1 MNGGN
6 VLMISSNDAVEDNV
20 EDWNN
25 MVVVSASYC
34 HIVGLRS
41 DRTVTATGDVGQC
54 ELNE

>member
-1 MNGGN
+1 
-6 VLMISSNDAVEDNV
+6 MISSNDAVEDNV